1 MTRNYLEKE
10 KIQVIYEEGKAP
22 VEFVSKVEEYY
33 CQFFYQAIDMVVNCI
48 CNRFQQ
54 KNYIKTLQPIEMLL
68 LKAFREE
75 NFGHELQQISSFSSS
90 DLHEY
95 KLVTQLIALYC

>member
-33 CQFFYQAIDMVVNCI
+33 CQFFYQAIDMVVNCT

-54 KNYIKTLQPIEMLL
+54 KDYIKTLQPIEILL

-75 NFGHELQQISSFSSS
+75 NFNHEL
-90 DLHEY
+90 
-95 KLVTQLIALYC
+95 